1 MQIKPSDTT
10 VEKIFYGIDTKY
22 QVPHYQRD
30 YDWTLDNLTEL
41 WSDILSAW
49 KSNTDYFVGAIVFN
63 EENRS
68 STSCWDIVDG
78 QQRLASL
85 TVLLAVVRDLAKNFS
100 TKNSHSAFN
109 GLDRSLASNR
119 DKAERAVKKS
129 EQLIVHA
136 AEPDNYFLKLNDKDH
151 PLFFDK
157 IQKPGNALLDKAER
171 KILKSD
177 PRIIKA
183 KKLFT
188 TNLIEEFFFQLDG
201 FVKLDEFITFCI
213 TRLRFLRIDVTTDND
228 AYLLFETLND
238 RGLDLSIADL
248 VKNRL
253 LLTCGTDA
261 AKKSRVYSKWESI
274 THLLKNS
281 RYQPQVFLRFYW
293 IAFHGNATKKQIYSK
308 IKKYLST
315 IPDVENLVDE
325 WATDAAFFAKITAK
339 NLTYPVSSLSYSVGS
354 TDQRYAEINSLRYSV
369 CYPTLIYL
377 NRKRPELLPQI
388 LPFVISYLFR
398 LISIG
403 GFAAGR
409 AEKAFMNVL
418 REITDGK
425 GLSEIVTCF
434 KDEEVTDA
442 KFKERIINN
451 TFEDND
457 LAKYILAKLHEK
469 SGGSGLQLR
478 RDVHLEHVL
487 PVKPTKWVSFNTKT
501 RNIQDWIYSLG
512 NMTLLEKELN
522 ISIQN
527 DVFEKKVKY
536 FGKQK
541 GRKANDKT
549 TAIPMTYEI
558 SGEFL
563 TSGRTWDA
571 DWIEERTKQFALT
584 ACSVWDAPT
593 SKARI
598 LRSRV
603 AAGSKRTRRSVKS

>member
-10 VEKIFYGIDTKY
+10 LEKIFTGIDTKY

-30 YDWTLDNLTEL
+30 YDWTLDNLNEL

-49 KSNTDYFVGAIVFN
+49 KNSSDYFVGAIVFN

-85 TVLLAVVRDLAKNFS
+85 TVLLAVVRDLSKAFS
-100 TKNSHSAFN
+100 TNSSHCVFD
-109 GLDRSLASNR
+109 GLDRSLPSNR
-119 DKAERAVKKS
+119 DKAGRAVKKS

-151 PLFFDK
+151 PVFFDK
-157 IQKPGNALLDKAER
+157 IQKPGKALLDKTER

-188 TNLIEEFFFQLDG
+188 TNVIEEFFDQLNG

-261 AKKSRVYSKWESI
+261 AKKSRVYNKWESI
-274 THLLKNS
+274 TDLLKNS
-281 RYQPQVFLRFYW
+281 RYQPQDFLRFYW
-293 IAFHGNATKKQIYSK
+293 IAFHGNTTKKQIYAK
-308 IKKYLST
+308 IKKHLSA
-315 IPDVENLVDE
+315 ISDVEKIVDE

-339 NLTYPVSSLSYSVGS
+339 NLTYPVSLVSYSVGS
-354 TDQRYAEINSLRYSV
+354 TDQFYAEINSLRYSV
-369 CYPTLIYL
+369 CYPILIYL

-418 REITDGK
+418 KEINDGK
-425 GLSEIVTCF
+425 GLSEIVKCF
-434 KDEEVTDA
+434 EDDEITDA
-442 KFKERIINN
+442 KFKERITNN

-457 LAKYILAKLHEK
+457 LAKYLLAKLHEK
-469 SGGSGLQLR
+469 GGGSALQLR
-478 RDVHLEHVL
+478 REVHLEHVL
-487 PVKPTKWVSFNTKT
+487 PVKPAKWVSFNTKT

-522 ISIQN
+522 TSIQN
-527 DVFEKKVKY
+527 DVFDKKIKY

-541 GRKANDKT
+541 GRKASDKT

-558 SGEFL
+558 SSEYID
-563 TSGRTWDA
+563 SGRTWDA
-571 DWIEERTKQFALT
+571 DWINERTQKFALT
-584 ACSVWDAPT
+584 ACSVWIVT
-593 SKARI
+593 C
-598 LRSRV
+598 LRTHTPRTGATV
-603 AAGSKRTRRSVKS
+603 ATKRRRRSVTS